1 VAKTQTITITLTD
14 PQFHALADAVAARL
28 AEFEGEPGE
37 ARRIATL
44 DRAWE
49 AVRTGWH
56 RSLDGF

>member
-1 VAKTQTITITLTD
+1 MNTITLTD
-14 PQFHALADAVAARL
+14 PQFHALADAVAARM
-28 AEFEGEPGE
+28 AEFGGEPGE